1 MVKRNGEQR
10 CIPKKRWCYAI
21 ACREA
26 TIGTRSL
33 DDRGKRGTPNVGYVV
48 VEI

>member
-1 MVKRNGEQR
+1 MIKRNGEQR
-10 CIPKKRWCYAI
+10 CIPKKRNVVLRHCM
-21 ACREA
+21 